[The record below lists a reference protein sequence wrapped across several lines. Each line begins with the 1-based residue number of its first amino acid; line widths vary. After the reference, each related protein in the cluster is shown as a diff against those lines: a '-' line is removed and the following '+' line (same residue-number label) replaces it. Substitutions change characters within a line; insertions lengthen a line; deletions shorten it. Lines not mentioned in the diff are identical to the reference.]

1 MEESSRESSLI
12 IHNPLSIINTMS
24 LDAKVKTIDLNLYYG
39 PFRALT
45 DVNIEIPAKNVTAI
59 IGPSGCGKSTLLRCF
74 NRMND
79 LIERVDV
86 RGQIVIDGRNILDR
100 EMDLIALRR
109 KVGMVFQRPNPFAL
123 SIYNNL
129 KFGLRIHNMMRKK
142 ADIMRTIQ
150 ESLEQ
155 VGLWDDIKGKLNAS
169 ALSLTLEQQ
178 QRLCIARV
186 LMLRPDIILL
196 DEPCSALDPVSTLR
210 IEELLRVL
218 CKDYALVIV
227 THNMQQAAR
236 CSDYTALMYLGR
248 LVEFGQTHQI
258 FTNPREKLTEDYIRG
273 AFG

>member
-1 MEESSRESSLI
+1 MQV
-12 IHNPLSIINTMS
+12 
-24 LDAKVKTIDLNLYYG
+24 DAKIKTVDLNLYYG

-45 DVNIEIPAKNVTAI
+45 DVNIEIPARNVTAI

-79 LIERVDV
+79 LIEHIDI
-86 RGQIVIDGRNILDR
+86 RGRIMIDGENILDP
-100 EMDLIALRR
+100 ETDLIALRR
-109 KVGMVFQRPNPFAL
+109 KVGMVFQRPNVFSL
-123 SIYNNL
+123 SVYNNL
-129 KFGLRIHNMMRKK
+129 RFGLRIHNMMRKK

-155 VGLWDDIKGKLNAS
+155 VGLWDDLKNKLSQNAQ
-169 ALSLTLEQQ
+169 SLTLEQQ

-196 DEPCSALDPVSTLR
+196 DEPCSTLDPSATMRV
-210 IEELLRVL
+210 EELLRML
-218 CKDYALVIV
+218 REQYALVIV

-248 LVEFGQTHQI
+248 LVEFGETQQI
-258 FTNPREKLTEDYIRG
+258 FTNPKEKLTEDYIRG